1 MKFLLG
7 LYRDELT
14 KSDVNRIQN
23 SVFKADLEC
32 KVIHRQLPRLVT
44 GHVGERK

>member
-1 MKFLLG
+1 MEFLLG
-7 LYRDELT
+7 PLGDKLT
-14 KSDVNRIQN
+14 KSGVNRVLN

-44 GHVGERK
+44 GHVGMRK